1 MFYVYGNLNLKF
13 ICIMRIPRILFIM
26 IATLLVFFLQKA
38 NAQEKWTLE
47 ECIRYALDNNIN
59 IKREKISAEQF
70 RNDYNQSK
78 FEFLP
83 SVNGSAKHSF
93 RSGKTFSYDV
103 LDYVNQEYHYG
114 QMQLNSGLTLFNG
127 LENQNRMKMRKFNL
141 NRQLEDIEKAKYDVT
156 MNVATY
162 YLNILSK
169 QEQKQIKKEQLN
181 VTLDQIDQTRQQVN
195 VGNKAKGDLLE
206 IKAQAARER
215 VELTRAENELRMAY
229 VDLTQLM
236 NLDST
241 ENFAVHFP
249 EKDTISGR
257 ETLKSV
263 DAIYEESVKEFPA
276 IKSAE
281 FNLRSSEK
289 NLDMMKGRRY
299 PELSIGI
306 GFFTYYDEIPKD
318 NFGISYNEQID
329 ENMSM
334 VAELQLSIP
343 IFNNRRVHNQIQNAK
358 LTLDDSRLQLE
369 EQKQNLYKDIQ
380 RARNEAISAYEDYRA
395 NIEAVN
401 SSQEAFNYT
410 EQKYEV
416 GLVDIVEYKVAKKD
430 LTEAKL
436 NASQAKYNYFF
447 RLMLLEFYRGE
458 ELTL

>member
-1 MFYVYGNLNLKF
+1 
-13 ICIMRIPRILFIM
+13 MRISRILFII
-26 IATLLVFFLQKA
+26 IATVLVFSLQNT
-38 NAQEKWTLE
+38 NAQKKWTLE

-59 IKREKISAEQF
+59 IKREKVSAEQF
-70 RNDYNQSK
+70 KNDYNQSK
-78 FEFLP
+78 FELLP
-83 SVNGSAKHSF
+83 DVNGSARHSY
-93 RSGKTFSYDV
+93 RSGKTFNYDV
-103 LDYVNQEYHYG
+103 QEYVNEDYHYG
-114 QMQLNSGLTLFNG
+114 QIQLNSGLTLFKG
-127 LENQNRMKMRKFNL
+127 LENQNRIKMRNFNL
-141 NRQLEDIEKAKYDVT
+141 KRQLENIKKAKYDVT

-162 YLNILSK
+162 YLNILSN
-169 QEQKQIKKEQLN
+169 QEQKQIKEEQLN
-181 VTLDQIDQTRQQVN
+181 VTLEQIEQTKQQVD

-215 VELTRAENELRMAY
+215 VELTRAKNELRMAY

-241 ENFAVHFP
+241 KNFTVYFP

-257 ETLKSV
+257 ETLNSA
-263 DAIYEESVKEFPA
+263 DAIYEESVNEFPA

-281 FNLRSSEK
+281 FNLKSSEK

-299 PELSIGI
+299 PELSIGM
-306 GFFTYYDEIPKD
+306 GFFTYYNEIPKNQFD
-318 NFGISYNEQID
+318 ISYNEQIE
-329 ENMSM
+329 ENISM
-334 VAELQLSIP
+334 VAELQLNIP
-343 IFNNRRVHNQIQNAK
+343 IFNKRRVHNQIQNAK
-358 LTLDDSRLQLE
+358 LALNDSRLQLE
-369 EQKQNLYKDIQ
+369 QQKQNLYKDIQ
-380 RARNEAISAYEDYRA
+380 RARNEAISAYDDYRA

-416 GLVDIVEYKVAKKD
+416 GLVDVVEYKVAKKD

-458 ELTL
+458 ELSL

>member
-1 MFYVYGNLNLKF
+1 MT
-13 ICIMRIPRILFIM
+13 RILFI
-26 IATLLVFFLQKA
+26 IIGTFLAFFIQNA
-38 NAQEKWTLE
+38 NAQERWTLE

-59 IKREKISAEQF
+59 IKRENVSAEQLK
-70 RNDYNQSK
+70 NDYNQSK

-83 SVNGSAKHSF
+83 NVNGSGTHSY

-114 QMQLNSGLTLFNG
+114 QVQINSGLTLFNG
-127 LENQNRMKMRKFNL
+127 LENQNRMRMRKFNFK
-141 NRQLEDIEKAKYDVT
+141 RQLENIEEAKYDVT

-169 QEQKQIKKEQLN
+169 QEQKQIKEEQLN
-181 VTLDQIDQTRQQVN
+181 VTLDQIEQTRQQVN

-215 VELTRAENELRMAY
+215 VELTRAENELKMAY

-241 ENFAVHFP
+241 ENFTVYFP
-249 EKDTISGR
+249 EKDTISER
-257 ETLKSV
+257 ESLKSA

-276 IKSAE
+276 IKGAE
-281 FNLRSSEK
+281 FNLKSSEK

-299 PELSIGI
+299 PELNIGI
-306 GFFTYYDEIPKD
+306 GFFTYYDEIPKNQFD
-318 NFGISYNEQID
+318 ISYNEQVE
-329 ENMSM
+329 ENVSM
-334 VAELQLSIP
+334 IAELRLNIP

-358 LTLDDSRLQLE
+358 LALDDSKLQLE
-369 EQKQNLYKDIQ
+369 ERKQNLYKDIQ
-380 RARNEAISAYEDYRA
+380 RARNEAISAYDDYRA

>member
-1 MFYVYGNLNLKF
+1 
-13 ICIMRIPRILFIM
+13 M

-306 GFFTYYDEIPKD
+306 GFFTYYDEIPKN

>member
-1 MFYVYGNLNLKF
+1 MRLSRISF
-13 ICIMRIPRILFIM
+13 II
-26 IATLLVFFLQKA
+26 IATVFVLFLQKTS
-38 NAQEKWTLE
+38 AQDKWTLE

-59 IKREKISAEQF
+59 IKREKVSADQF

-78 FEFLP
+78 FEFFP
-83 SVNGSAKHSF
+83 DVNGSAKHSY

-103 LDYVNQEYHYG
+103 LEYVNQEYHYG
-114 QMQLNSGLTLFNG
+114 QIQLNSGLTLFNG

-141 NRQLEDIEKAKYDVT
+141 NRQLENIEKAKYDVT

-181 VTLDQIDQTRQQVN
+181 VTLEQIEQTKQQVN

-215 VELTRAENELRMAY
+215 VELTRARNELKMAY

-236 NLDST
+236 NLDSLD
-241 ENFAVHFP
+241 NFTVYFP
-249 EKDTISGR
+249 DKDTISGR
-257 ETLKSV
+257 ETLKSA
-263 DAIYEESVKEFPA
+263 DAIYEESVDEFPA
-276 IKSAE
+276 IKGAE
-281 FNLRSSEK
+281 FNLKSSEK

-299 PELSIGI
+299 PELNIGI
-306 GFFTYYDEIPKD
+306 GFFTYYDEIPKNQFD
-318 NFGISYNEQID
+318 ISYNEQVE

-334 VAELQLSIP
+334 VAELQLNIP

-358 LTLDDSRLQLE
+358 LALEDSRLQLE
-369 EQKQNLYKDIQ
+369 KQKQNLYKDIQ
-380 RARNEAISAYEDYRA
+380 RARNEAISAYEDYKA